1 MKTKY
6 KHATMRFTH
15 QPDQQ
20 HEGPMK
26 SEYFQTL
33 VVAVTLG
40 SFSKAAEKLFV
51 TQSAVSRRIQF
62 LEEHYGYPLIDRSGP
77 VLLPTDVGRIV
88 LDKAHK
94 MLALEKELI
103 QAIHEYEHKPGVTFC
118 CTPAF
123 GMAYLPDIM
132 RRFMLL
138 HSNTSEMNFSFEFP
152 DKVVEGLKEGAYQAG
167 VIEHIDNYDLNGFD
181 TFKLPDDEFI
191 FISSP
196 QLGLE
201 SDELGLEELTALD
214 LYIRKEGSCSN
225 KLLSINM
232 KNNGMSCAAFSR
244 TVICDD
250 LHLIISTVLDGN
262 GISFVPRSLVTQ
274 HLQQGKLRQHHVT
287 GFDHTHYRTLI
298 VNSTPPTNPL
308 LDDFITE
315 IFAAF
320 GQTAKV

>member
-1 MKTKY
+1 
-6 KHATMRFTH
+6 MRFTH
-15 QPDQQ
+15 QPDHQQ
-20 HEGPMK
+20 EESMK

-33 VVAVTLG
+33 VVAITMG

-51 TQSAVSRRIQF
+51 TQSAISRRIQF

-77 VLLPTDVGRIV
+77 VLLPTKVGLIV

-123 GMAYLPDIM
+123 GMAFLPDIM

-152 DKVVEGLKEGAYQAG
+152 DKVVAGLKEGAYQAG
-167 VIEHIDNYDLNGFD
+167 IIEHIDNYDLSGFE
-181 TFKLPDDEFI
+181 TTKLPDDEFI

-196 QLGLE
+196 QLGLDL
-201 SDELGLEELTALD
+201 DEVGLEKLTIFD

-225 KLLSINM
+225 KLLSNNL
-232 KNNGMSCAAFSR
+232 KNNGISCGAFSR

-250 LHLIISTVLDGN
+250 LHLIISTVLEGN

-274 HLQQGKLRQHHVT
+274 HLQQGRLRERHVT
-287 GFDHTHYRTLI
+287 GFNHTHYRTLI
-298 VNSTPPTNPL
+298 VNTNYPTNQL
-308 LDDFITE
+308 LKDFITE

-320 GQTAKV
+320 GQTNRV